1 MKYTS
6 TLTLSILFCSGLF
19 AQNNWFIPFGQSK
32 EDVKSFLGT
41 RDYIAQVQEDP
52 EMQSVRAVLDKD
64 KHVEYAFDTNDAL
77 YATTVTRNYSD
88 KKVAKEIQKD
98 CIDYMGNVCIE
109 EITANSNDNII
120 CYTAVTEAKIIK
132 LFVINHPRSTTLTLS
147 SVSRTVGPM
156 IQEKDFFYEI
166 ELLQRKFISN

>member
-6 TLTLSILFCSGLF
+6 TLALSLLLCLSGT
-19 AQNNWFIPFGQSK
+19 AQNNLFIPFGQSR

-41 RDYIAQVQEDP
+41 RDYIAQVQEDQ

-64 KHVEYAFDTNDAL
+64 KHVEYAFENDAL

-88 KKVAKEIQKD
+88 KKTAKEIQKD
-98 CIDYMGNVCIE
+98 CLEYMTNVCVE
-109 EITANSNDNII
+109 ELKANSNDNIT

-132 LFVINHPRSTTLTLS
+132 LFVISHPRSTTLTLT
-147 SVSRTVGPM
+147 SVSRNYGPM
-156 IQEKDFFYEI
+156 IQEQDFFYEI